1 MNVRTGVVGMAL
13 RDRLKRLQRLSEGEM
28 VVIPQVD
35 GSIKRFPPSDLEAA
49 FVNECKRLRGE
60 DLPVHP
66 LTAAAA
72 NSSSAEWNRSAFAEM
87 HVVGEIEDLS
97 EP

>member
-1 MNVRTGVVGMAL
+1 M
-13 RDRLKRLQRLSEGEM
+13 QRLSEGEM
-28 VVIPQVD
+28 VVIPQQD
-35 GSIKRFPPSDLEAA
+35 GTVKRFPPSDLEAA
-49 FVNECKRLRGE
+49 FINECRRLRGE

-87 HVVGEIEDLS
+87 HVVEEIADLS
-97 EP
+97 E

>member
-1 MNVRTGVVGMAL
+1 MGL
-13 RDRLKRLQRLSEGEM
+13 RDKLKRLERSAEKHM
-28 VVIPQVD
+28 VVIPQAD
-35 GSIKRFPPSDLEAA
+35 GTVKRFPPSDLEAA
-49 FVNECKRLRGE
+49 FINECRRLRGE
-60 DLPVHP
+60 NLPVHP

-87 HVVGEIEDLS
+87 RVVGEIEDLS